1 MPSLRE
7 TQTAFAHALLGGDS
21 DGPRA
26 AIAGDGL
33 APAARLAVYRHHVAA
48 TLTDAL
54 KDAFPVV
61 CRLVDERFFA
71 YAADRFIA
79 AHPPSSPCLFE
90 FGALFPD
97 FLASFEP
104 CGHLQ
109 YLPDVSRLEW
119 AMTHAQNADDAT
131 PLDPRML
138 SSLAPDEITAL
149 ILRLDP
155 SITLVHSRWP
165 VDRIWRAN
173 QPGAD
178 ANTVVDLDEGSVCL
192 EVRRAGDNVVFRA
205 CPPAAHALRCAL
217 HDGSTLGTAA
227 DAALAI
233 DPGFDLAAAIRD
245 LISDDVLV
253 AFTLTLPT
261 EDPS

>member
-1 MPSLRE
+1 
-7 TQTAFAHALLGGDS
+7 
-21 DGPRA
+21 
-26 AIAGDGL
+26 
-33 APAARLAVYRHHVAA
+33 
-48 TLTDAL
+48 
-54 KDAFPVV
+54 
-61 CRLVDERFFA
+61 
-71 YAADRFIA
+71 
-79 AHPPSSPCLFE
+79 
-90 FGALFPD
+90 
-97 FLASFEP
+97 
-104 CGHLQ
+104 
-109 YLPDVSRLEW
+109 
-119 AMTHAQNADDAT
+119 MTRAQNADDAT
-131 PLDPRML
+131 ALDPRVL
-138 SSLAPDEITAL
+138 SSLGPDEITGL
-149 ILRLDP
+149 VLRLDP

-178 ANTVVDLDEGSVCL
+178 ENTVADLDEGSVCL